1 MTDSAE
7 FKRAEAL
14 LSSLGILEEVNNNK
28 TLSFIVK
35 ELVASGDKDKD
46 SIIYRLAMAIFY
58 SERSGPSCL
67 KALDNPFDT
76 YINISGDA
84 SFQKDYPELLAKMK
98 NKPTPAIELVMKTFM
113 CFAAAAYSYF
123 KASGG

>member
-14 LSSLGILEEVNNNK
+14 LASLGILEEVNNNK
-28 TLSFIVK
+28 TLSFIAK

-46 SIIYRLAMAIFY
+46 SIIYRLAMTIFH

-67 KALDNPFDT
+67 KALENPFDT
-76 YINISGDA
+76 YIKISEDA
-84 SFQKDYPELLAKMK
+84 SFQKDYPEFLAKMK

-113 CFAAAAYSYF
+113 CFAAAAYLYF
-123 KASGG
+123 KALGG